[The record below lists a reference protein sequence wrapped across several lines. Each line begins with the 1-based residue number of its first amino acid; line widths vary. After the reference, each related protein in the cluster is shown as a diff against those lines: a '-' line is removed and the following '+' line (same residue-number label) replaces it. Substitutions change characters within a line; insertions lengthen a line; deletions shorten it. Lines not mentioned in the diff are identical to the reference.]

1 MNSECNLDFPL
12 WQLVRASAA
21 APVYFPPEEVML
33 GGKVHS
39 FIDGGITAYNNPA
52 LIAYLMATLPCYGI
66 NWKSGEESMQ
76 IVSIGTGITRTK
88 VSEVLRRYL
97 SALSYAAI
105 VPSGLMD
112 SISKEQDLLC
122 RVLGRCLHGSPI
134 DSEIGDM
141 IGHGGTK
148 SFTYARY
155 NREFSH
161 KEVSEVE
168 TKVGGKFALDNL
180 RMRDYLIEAGI
191 DYADHVKLEH
201 FI

>member
-1 MNSECNLDFPL
+1 VNSECNLDFPL

-66 NWKSGEESMQ
+66 NWESGEESMQ

-97 SALSYAAI
+97 SALSYRRSSRAA
-105 VPSGLMD
+105 
-112 SISKEQDLLC
+112 
-122 RVLGRCLHGSPI
+122 
-134 DSEIGDM
+134 
-141 IGHGGTK
+141 
-148 SFTYARY
+148 
-155 NREFSH
+155 
-161 KEVSEVE
+161 
-168 TKVGGKFALDNL
+168 
-180 RMRDYLIEAGI
+180 
-191 DYADHVKLEH
+191 
-201 FI
+201 